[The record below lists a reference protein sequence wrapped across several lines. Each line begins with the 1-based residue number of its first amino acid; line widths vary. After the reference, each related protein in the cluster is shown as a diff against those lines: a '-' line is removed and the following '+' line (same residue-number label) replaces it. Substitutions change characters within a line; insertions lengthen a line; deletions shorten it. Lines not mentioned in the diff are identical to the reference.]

1 MSVQRVVPVTRANPQ
16 QTAFSE
22 VATTNPLP
30 TAPQASTARIG
41 YVASPAIQWDDT
53 ATPLGISATFTG
65 TSRDLTATTQGTA
78 QASASS
84 YAYEYRASAESD
96 ASFTLALEV
105 STDNTNWV
113 RVKAIASTAVTG
125 GGQYAEVVHAPSF
138 RYIRTIVVNG
148 GVAQTRLRV
157 ASIAIG

>member
-16 QTAFSE
+16 QSAFTE
-22 VATTNPLP
+22 VSTTSPL
-30 TAPQASTARIG
+30 AVASQASTARTG

-65 TSRDLTATTQGTA
+65 TGRDLTATAQGTA

-84 YAYEYRASAESD
+84 YGYEYRASAESD

-105 STDNTNWV
+105 STDNTTWV
-113 RVKAIASTAVTG
+113 RIKAVASAAVTG
-125 GGQYAEVVHAPSF
+125 GGQYAEIVHAPSF
-138 RYIRTIVVNG
+138 RYIRTVVVNG